1 MGYATDLTDDEY
13 ALIKDRIPV
22 LSTRGRPPRDPHEI
36 VNAVFYLVKTGCQWR
51 LLPKE
56 FGPWQTVYGYFK
68 RWSREGT
75 WFLIH
80 EELRR
85 GLRERMGKDAD
96 PSAGI
101 IDSQS
106 VKTVLK
112 GGTKASTVARK

>member
-1 MGYATDLTDDEY
+1 MGYVTDLTVEEY
-13 ALIKDRIPV
+13 ALIKNRIPV
-22 LSTRGRPPRDPHEI
+22 LSTRGRPPRNPHEI

-68 RWSREGT
+68 RWCREGT
-75 WFLIH
+75 WFMIH
-80 EELRR
+80 EQLRHVV
-85 GLRERMGKDAD
+85 RERMGKDAH
-96 PSAGI
+96 PTAGI

-112 GGTKASTVARK
+112 GGIKVSMAARK